1 MTQKMTNFNFRVPQ
15 SLRDDFKRKAQR
27 NEKTATALLIQWIE
41 NYCNDSNDRNYDEE
55 DSTYRKSN
63 DSNDKLSELEEKL
76 SQLSAQVDDLQDS
89 NDTAMTTALEAR
101 LSEVLEGVSC
111 PFNFGNDNSNE
122 RAIAPKG
129 SHDPIADS
137 LPSIV
142 SGNKLAKAYDIS
154 PSTLRRWLKNP
165 PQPGGKQTWDKI
177 QSNWNF
183 GSDKKWYK
191 RDHASFFRLVQK
203 PRTS

>member
-1 MTQKMTNFNFRVPQ
+1 MIAMT
-15 SLRDDFKRKAQR
+15 
-27 NEKTATALLIQWIE
+27 
-41 NYCNDSNDRNYDEE
+41 
-55 DSTYRKSN
+55 
-63 DSNDKLSELEEKL
+63 
-76 SQLSAQVDDLQDS
+76 
-89 NDTAMTTALEAR
+89 TAMTTALEAR

-111 PFNFGNDNSNE
+111 PFNFGNDDSNE
-122 RAIAPKG
+122 SAIAPKG

-154 PSTLRRWLKNP
+154 PSTLRGWLKNP

-191 RDHASFFRLVQK
+191 RDHASVFRLVQE